1 MLIKNQCWDPNAVTH
16 ALKIADH
23 YKDLAETMEQK
34 NWVIDQMVR
43 ALTYCPIVIKQVIIN
58 LDEIIEVEILGESQ
72 AYLMIT
78 SNPSLNKGTPT

>member
-1 MLIKNQCWDPNAVTH
+1 LLIKNQCWDPNVVTH

-43 ALTYCPIVIKQVIIN
+43 ALTYCPIVIKQITIN

-72 AYLMIT
+72 AYLMIA
-78 SNPSLNKGTPT
+78 SDQGWNKGTPV